1 MVHYTQ
7 IINPRLLNEIAFNYN
22 GNRINITPVGIYAA
36 PSSFA
41 FNRVFTGPNELDRI
55 PSIALGGSTGTNY
68 QSNWVPWKNKADS
81 YQWVDDLSFTKGT
94 HQLKIGASFEQYR
107 KIQDLFAPTQGAFN
121 FNGSF
126 TGNDFADY
134 LLGLSNSYG
143 ENAVQDSGHW
153 NANSFAAYIQD
164 NWRTTSRLTL
174 NLGLR
179 WDGVPH
185 TYEANGRESNFYPNL
200 YNAANAAVFNPDGS
214 ISPTSPGLGTSPN
227 PILQGYQF
235 YLNGIGIAGKN
246 GISNGLVDN
255 HWAVFGPRVGFAY
268 DLTGHGSTVIRGGM
282 GIMYE
287 RIQGNDMYNAGP
299 NQPFSAS
306 ITFNNVSLSNPQQK
320 LSNGTAPAVTIPVGN
335 ITGLNG
341 SMYKLPVVYQYSVG
355 VQRAITARSVLN
367 VSYVGNQQRHQNDYQ
382 EINLPDASLLTGT
395 TGLVANSGPYN
406 QDVPYL
412 GYHSVRLSQNEA
424 NGHYNSLQ
432 ASLSGQMTRDL
443 QLNFGYTLSKA
454 IGSTVSTGSGSDLD
468 NVSNPYA
475 GWRYDVGPSPF
486 DREHVAFVNF
496 VYDIPLFRSG
506 ANHVVRTIAGGW
518 QVSGIVQMMSGA
530 PLNITTN
537 GSVGGVNSVCNVIPN
552 CSNRPDLVSA
562 VSYPHTVNQW
572 FSTSAFAA
580 PTSGTWGNLPANY
593 LRGPGR
599 DNWNMSLFKAFVISE
614 SRGSQIQF
622 RADAFN
628 IWNHTQFRGDIDGGG
643 ISTIVGSIQL
653 WSSHLC
659 L

>member
-1 MVHYTQ
+1 MF
-7 IINPRLLNEIAFNYN
+7 RC
-22 GNRINITPVGIYAA
+22 
-36 PSSFA
+36 
-41 FNRVFTGPNELDRI
+41 RI
-55 PSIALGGSTGTNY
+55 P
-68 QSNWVPWKNKADS
+68 
-81 YQWVDDLSFTKGT
+81 
-94 HQLKIGASFEQYR
+94 
-107 KIQDLFAPTQGAFN
+107 
-121 FNGSF
+121 
-126 TGNDFADY
+126 
-134 LLGLSNSYG
+134 
-143 ENAVQDSGHW
+143 
-153 NANSFAAYIQD
+153 
-164 NWRTTSRLTL
+164 
-174 NLGLR
+174 
-179 WDGVPH
+179 
-185 TYEANGRESNFYPNL
+185 
-200 YNAANAAVFNPDGS
+200 
-214 ISPTSPGLGTSPN
+214 
-227 PILQGYQF
+227 
-235 YLNGIGIAGKN
+235 
-246 GISNGLVDN
+246 
-255 HWAVFGPRVGFAY
+255 
-268 DLTGHGSTVIRGGM
+268 
-282 GIMYE
+282 
-287 RIQGNDMYNAGP
+287 
-299 NQPFSAS
+299 
-306 ITFNNVSLSNPQQK
+306 QQQ

-341 SMYKLPVVYQYSVG
+341 SNYKLPVVYQYSIG

-406 QDVPYL
+406 QSVPYL
-412 GYHSVRLSQNEA
+412 GYHSIRLSQNEA

-572 FSTSAFAA
+572 FSTSSFAA
-580 PTSGTWGNLPANY
+580 PVSGTWGNLPANY

-599 DNWNMSLFKAFVISE
+599 DNWNMSLFKAFVFSE
-614 SRGSQIQF
+614 SRGSQLQF

-628 IWNHTQFRGDIDGGG
+628 IWNHTQFRGDIGGGG
-643 ISTIVGSIQL
+643 ISTSLGASNFGQITAAYDPRTLQL
-653 WSSHLC
+653 GVKVVF
-659 L
+659 